1 MMPFQ
6 GVDAVHGRAEAGF
19 QQDAVQSPPVGGR
32 GARSFVRAGENFKG
46 FMDDIR
52 VWSDVRTPAEIS
64 AFKDADVRDVQE
76 EANLLA
82 LFTLDDGGW
91 PAQQVKASVLGRLAA
106 PPPNPVSGQ
115 RYLIGAPAIGDWSGR
130 ENWIAQFGTTTWLF
144 TEPQVGDILLN
155 EANAARLQYDGADW
169 VAADTVSILRGV
181 DYNAEPVDELKVD
194 GASWLDGGGDIVVMD
209 SGAPFVTP
217 WGDPVFC
224 EGAVYGGAAAAD
236 DFAWWASRNKYY
248 RFVGGDWMAW
258 GRSLYWLDPVRARL
272 AGDANVVPDVLSL
285 PSDAYTGA
293 KYIVTDATDF
303 GLYIMDGN
311 GGYAKDVLLPEDRF
325 LVGDKIQ
332 VWDGTAMVTLSDA
345 EISQARC
352 FICWCGMKVLL
363 MARQHGI
370 WSRWGALPLWKIT
383 RHERTGTTNGS
394 WRRKFKAMGSSVCW
408 MARRLRRAT
417 AMATDFPM
425 TGKSRMGLIL
435 RPIRR
440 TEPTAIRMPT
450 A

>member
-1 MMPFQ
+1 MDGLKLGSSKMPY
-6 GVDAVHGRAEAGF
+6 
-19 QQDAVQSPPVGGR
+19 QSPPVGGR

-106 PPPNPVSGQ
+106 PPQAPVSGQ

-209 SGAPFVTP
+209 SGAPVSYTHL
-217 WGDPVFC
+217 D
-224 EGAVYGGAAAAD
+224 VYK
-236 DFAWWASRNKYY
+236 RQ
-248 RFVGGDWMAW
+248 VMA
-258 GRSLYWLDPVRARL
+258 
-272 AGDANVVPDVLSL
+272 
-285 PSDAYTGA
+285 
-293 KYIVTDATDF
+293 
-303 GLYIMDGN
+303 
-311 GGYAKDVLLPEDRF
+311 
-325 LVGDKIQ
+325 
-332 VWDGTAMVTLSDA
+332 
-345 EISQARC
+345 
-352 FICWCGMKVLL
+352 
-363 MARQHGI
+363 
-370 WSRWGALPLWKIT
+370 
-383 RHERTGTTNGS
+383 
-394 WRRKFKAMGSSVCW
+394 
-408 MARRLRRAT
+408 
-417 AMATDFPM
+417 
-425 TGKSRMGLIL
+425 
-435 RPIRR
+435 
-440 TEPTAIRMPT
+440 
-450 A
+450 